1 MRNPVER
8 GCPTRP
14 PFSMD
19 SSFLKSV
26 NTLADSIGR
35 VMYQPGPPTMDYS
48 VSALTDKRNRN
59 PNWTDGEIIRFLE
72 ILQEEDT
79 LRDLMAQRNKQ
90 VFCYVAGKL
99 CSEGAEKTWDQC
111 RIKLK
116 NLKSQYRYVKERIPY
131 IINLNLEDDETMKR
145 LITDCQSRGISP
157 SSLKHLRYLRRFLN
171 RMASLKAQGP
181 YGSLEDSGP
190 SSDGGMGPS
199 SNGGSGDNLSSK
211 SHQREDSNSGF
222 EPSETAS
229 PPVTPFPPRSI
240 KILRDEVED
249 NRDSEPPM
257 KRPRIDPVEV
267 GHNLSDG
274 NRFIERF
281 NQEMMEQFLEHQ
293 RRMQSNFHQ
302 WEMERQRQHEIA
314 MDRWRQEAREH
325 EKQMFGMF
333 VQVMSECNN
342 ALTNMLKVK
351 VRQSSEDGF
360 SHSLGDNKSTKSSES
375 GLEGSNS
382 SDSMEQ
388 KLDGDEDST

>member
-1 MRNPVER
+1 
-8 GCPTRP
+8 
-14 PFSMD
+14 MD
-19 SSFLKSV
+19 NSFLKSV
-26 NTLADSIGR
+26 NSLADSIGR
-35 VMYQPGPPTMDYS
+35 VMYKQGAPSIDYS
-48 VSALTDKRNRN
+48 VGALTDKRNRN

-131 IINLNLEDDETMKR
+131 IVNLNLEDDETMKR
-145 LITDCQSRGISP
+145 LISDCQSRGISP

-171 RMASLKAQGP
+171 RMTSLKAQGP
-181 YGSLEDSGP
+181 YGSLEETDSVSLG
-190 SSDGGMGPS
+190 
-199 SNGGSGDNLSSK
+199 GGSGLPTLPGMAGEHSSK
-211 SHQREDSNSGF
+211 SHQREDSNSVF
-222 EPSETAS
+222 DQSETVS
-229 PPVTPFPPRSI
+229 PPSTPYPSRNL
-240 KILRDEVED
+240 KILTDDSDD
-249 NRDSEPPM
+249 NRDYEPEN
-257 KRPRIDPVEV
+257 KRPRLDSLDVAN
-267 GHNLSDG
+267 NLSEG

-293 RRMQSNFHQ
+293 RQMQGSIHQ
-302 WEMERQRQHEIA
+302 WEMDRQRQHEIA

-351 VRQSSEDGF
+351 VKQTEQNSPGSRSSSKF
-360 SHSLGDNKSTKSSES
+360 SRNLDPES
-375 GLEGSNS
+375 GVESSNT
-382 SDSMEQ
+382 SDSMEND
-388 KLDGDEDST
+388 KLDKDEDST